1 MRIDTNAN
9 QNLKIMTEGK
19 RIEWQNQ
26 QNKAAAELA
35 FLREKQLNQQNWEQ
49 ENAYNH
55 PVQQMNRLRQAGLNP
70 NLVYGKGA
78 DNTASSINSTTM
90 NQPTQL
96 APNRQAL
103 EKTLAVAGQVSDG
116 ISKYYEINNTQ
127 AQTDNLYA
135 QKALIEKEAIL
146 KDATTAQTVQSTA
159 KTKQETEQGAKLM
172 DNVVK
177 ASELNNIK
185 TQAEIGKIGVDTKYT
200 QHQDTRADQMNTAQ
214 LSKMLAEQANILA
227 QTANTKQQTE
237 NAKQLLEIAKD
248 EGKIKA
254 AEAKLAEMNINKTDP
269 WYLRALMKVLQFDY
283 KYPRKY

>member
-1 MRIDTNAN
+1 MQTKTT
-9 QNLKIMTEGK
+9 KIMTEGK

-55 PVQQMNRLRQAGLNP
+55 PVQQMERLRQAGLNP

-103 EKTLAVAGQVSDG
+103 EKTLAVANAAGDS
-116 ISKYYEINNTQ
+116 ISKYYEISNVQ

-135 QKALIEKEAIL
+135 QKALYEKESIL

-159 KTKQETEQGAKLM
+159 KTKQEVEQGAKLM

-177 ASELNNIK
+177 QSELNNVK
-185 TQAEIGKIGVDTKYT
+185 TQAEIGKLGVDTKFT
-200 QHQDTRADQMNTAQ
+200 EHQDTRAGQMNTAQ
-214 LSKMLAEQANILA
+214 ISKMLTEQANLRA
-227 QTANTKQQTE
+227 NTANTKQQTE

-254 AEAKLAEMNINKTDP
+254 AEARLAEMNINKTDP